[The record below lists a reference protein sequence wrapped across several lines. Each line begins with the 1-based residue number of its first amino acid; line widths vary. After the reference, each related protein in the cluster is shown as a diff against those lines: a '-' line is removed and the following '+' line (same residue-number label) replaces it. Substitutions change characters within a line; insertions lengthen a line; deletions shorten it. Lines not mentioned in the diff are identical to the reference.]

1 MCDVLVPL
9 RTQAVFCYFVFFQ
22 SQDLVLVLSDC
33 GESFLFR
40 AWQVPLGTN
49 RFYKLVHLD
58 FVRHFGDP
66 GSITDSLLLLL
77 KALGTCSWLLHFK
90 AVASYTDQSLVM
102 RTPGFVEAGACSA
115 CWGFPAGQLRSRL
128 PWGKVELLLGCSLAW
143 ILSSLFLMWITFHNL
158 THCMFCLTPFFCCS
172 AFGFCYYY
180 FVILFLFFILLL
192 LGFLFFFCFSF

>member
-1 MCDVLVPL
+1 MTVEN
-9 RTQAVFCYFVFFQ
+9 
-22 SQDLVLVLSDC
+22 LSCSELDKC
-33 GESFLFR
+33 LLGPIGSISWYTWIL
-40 AWQVPLGTN
+40 WDTLGTQ
-49 RFYKLVHLD
+49 
-58 FVRHFGDP
+58 GA
-66 GSITDSLLLLL
+66 LLTVYLLL

-192 LGFLFFFCFSF
+192 LGFLFFFVFLSRQSFKWQRPGWPWTCCVALASL